1 MSPNPPSSLR
11 LALPKGRM
19 QDGVL
24 SLLAQ
29 AGLPV
34 RRSARNY
41 RPSIRLP
48 QSDTKMLKPQSVV
61 EMLAAGTRDLGF
73 AGADW
78 VAELQAPLVPLCDTG
93 LDPVRVVA
101 AAPPALLE
109 QGRLPRRA
117 LIVASEYPRLCGRW
131 IAARRAGDH
140 FVRSWGASE
149 VLPPEDA
156 DCIVDNTAT
165 GSTLQANGLQIV
177 EELMRSTTQLFA
189 SPRAMEDPNKRGRIE
204 SLALL
209 IRSVVD
215 ARARVMLEANVSA
228 ERLDALVAILP
239 SMRQPTLSKLH
250 GSAGY
255 ALRSAVPRAEL
266 AELLPALKAAG
277 ATDLVVSRVEQ
288 ILP

>member
-1 MSPNPPSSLR
+1 MSPNPLTSLR

-24 SLLAQ
+24 TLLRD
-29 AGLPV
+29 AGLPL

-41 RPSIRLP
+41 RPTLALP
-48 QSDTKMLKPQSVV
+48 QSDTKLLKPQSVV
-61 EMLAAGTRDLGF
+61 EMLASGTRDLGF

-78 VAELQAPLVPLCDTG
+78 VAELRAPLVSLVDTG

-101 AAPPALLE
+101 AAPLSLLE
-109 QGRLPRRA
+109 RGALPRRP
-117 LIVASEYPRLCGRW
+117 LLVASEYPHLCQDW
-131 IAARRAGDH
+131 IDRRGCGDR

-165 GSTLQANGLQIV
+165 GSTLRANDLEIV
-177 EELMRSTTQLFA
+177 AELMTSTTCLFA
-189 SPRAMEDPNKRGRIE
+189 SPQAMADPGKRARAEA
-204 SLALL
+204 LALL
-209 IRSVVD
+209 IQSVID
-215 ARARVMLEANVSA
+215 ARERVMLEANVPA
-228 ERLDALVAILP
+228 ERLDALIRILP
-239 SMRQPTLSKLH
+239 AMRQPTLSKLH
-250 GSAGY
+250 GDAGF
-255 ALRSAVPRAEL
+255 AIRSAVPRSGL
-266 AELLPALKAAG
+266 AALLPALKAAG